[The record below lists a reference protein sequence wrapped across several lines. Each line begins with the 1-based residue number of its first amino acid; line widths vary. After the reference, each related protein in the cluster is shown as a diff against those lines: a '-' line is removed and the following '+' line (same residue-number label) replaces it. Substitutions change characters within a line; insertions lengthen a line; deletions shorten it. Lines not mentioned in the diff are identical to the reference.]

1 LEELPHGRDFVG
13 QVEWRLQAAA
23 PRELA
28 GSVVG
33 NTAGDANEDDRGM
46 EFRQRGVQMA
56 MEVSFRRGGGGRE

>member
-1 LEELPHGRDFVG
+1 
-13 QVEWRLQAAA
+13 VEWRLQAAA

>member
-1 LEELPHGRDFVG
+1 
-13 QVEWRLQAAA
+13 
-23 PRELA
+23 
-28 GSVVG
+28 VG